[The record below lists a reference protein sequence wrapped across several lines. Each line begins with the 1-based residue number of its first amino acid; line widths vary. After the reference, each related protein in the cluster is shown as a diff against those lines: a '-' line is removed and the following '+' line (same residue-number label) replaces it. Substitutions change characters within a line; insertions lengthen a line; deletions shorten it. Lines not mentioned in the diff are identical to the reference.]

1 MKTRS
6 DYMNS
11 QQLECF
17 IYVAERLNF
26 TKAAQALYLSVPTV
40 THHIKSLEEELGAK
54 LFYRTSRVVKLTEDG
69 QKFYYRAKDIFD
81 RMNEAAL
88 QIQNRTE
95 SERVVFTIGC
105 FNEREFKRLE
115 SALKEFRKKYPN
127 VKPRIVTD
135 DYFTLKNLYENQQL
149 DFVIC
154 TSGLCEDGRFEVL
167 ETLSTFALVNDE
179 HRLSQR
185 DEIDFRD
192 IADETLIVISP
203 RWVNFR
209 KGNRFQELLTLH
221 SQDHEHIVAEN
232 TQESILLAKC
242 GYGVSLLPEFLISS
256 RENIRLIP
264 LVGTKNIDYGIYY
277 RPDNRLARA
286 FVNEYKSA
294 KRK

>member
-1 MKTRS
+1 
-6 DYMNS
+6 MNS

-54 LFYRTSRVVKLTEDG
+54 LFYRTSRVVRLTEDG
-69 QKFYYRAKDIFD
+69 QKFYYRAKDILD
-81 RMNEAAL
+81 RMNEATL
-88 QIQNRTE
+88 QLQNGADK
-95 SERVVFTIGC
+95 ERVVFAIGML
-105 FNEREFKRLE
+105 NEHEFGLLE
-115 SALKEFRKKYPN
+115 TALTEFRKKYPY

-135 DYFTLKNLYENQQL
+135 DFFTLKNLYENQQL

-154 TSGLCEDGRFEVL
+154 TSGMSDEGRFEIL
-167 ETLSTFALVNDE
+167 ETTASYALVNKG
-179 HRLSQR
+179 HRLAEK
-185 DEIDFRD
+185 DEIAFRD

-221 SQDHEHIVAEN
+221 SQDHEHIVTEN
-232 TQESILLAKC
+232 TQESILLAKS
-242 GYGVSLLPEFLISS
+242 GYGVALLPEFLIPEFLIDKS
-256 RENIRLIP
+256 ENVKIIP
-264 LVGTKNIDYGIYY
+264 ISGTRNVDYGIYY
-277 RPDNRLARA
+277 QSDDKLARA

>member
-1 MKTRS
+1 
-6 DYMNS
+6 MNS

-69 QKFYYRAKDIFD
+69 QKFYYRAKDILD

-88 QIQNRTE
+88 QMQNRVSE
-95 SERVVFTIGC
+95 ERVVFTVGC
-105 FNEREFKRLE
+105 LNEREFGLLE
-115 SALKEFRKKYPN
+115 TALTEFRKKYPY

-135 DYFTLKNLYENQQL
+135 DFFTLKNLYENEQL

-154 TSGLCEDGRFEVL
+154 TSGMSDEGRFEAL
-167 ETLSTFALVNDE
+167 ETAASYALMNCE
-179 HRLSQR
+179 HRLALKEELAFS
-185 DEIDFRD
+185 D

-221 SQDHEHIVAEN
+221 SQDHEHIVSEN
-232 TQESILLAKC
+232 TQESELLAKS
-242 GYGVSLLPEFLISS
+242 GYGIALLPEFLIRSNYTS
-256 RENIRLIP
+256 DMKLIP
-264 LVGTKNIDYGIYY
+264 IVGTRNVDYGIYY

-286 FVNEYKSA
+286 FVNEYKAA